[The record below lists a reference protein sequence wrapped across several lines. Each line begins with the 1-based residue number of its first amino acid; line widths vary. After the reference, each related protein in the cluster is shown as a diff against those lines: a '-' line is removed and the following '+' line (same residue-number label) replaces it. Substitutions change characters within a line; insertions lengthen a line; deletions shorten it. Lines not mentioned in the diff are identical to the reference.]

1 MVSILPDEGAIKVKL
16 LFFGPLAENIGHKM
30 IELSLLDGTTVK
42 ELVERF
48 DLTPMLSKGLLIAV
62 NGEIG
67 ADLNTLLGD
76 SYEIA
81 FLPPVSGG

>member
-1 MVSILPDEGAIKVKL
+1 MSTALPNESAIKVKL
-16 LFFGPLAENIGHKM
+16 LFFGPLSEIIGHKM
-30 IELSLLDGTTVK
+30 IELSLLRSTTVRQ
-42 ELVERF
+42 LIDRF
-48 DLTPMLSKGLLIAV
+48 DLTSMISKGLLIAV

-67 ADLNTLLGD
+67 VDLDSSLGD

>member
-16 LFFGPLAENIGHKM
+16 LFFGPLAEIIGHKM

-42 ELVERF
+42 QLVERF
-48 DLTPMLSKGLLIAV
+48 DLTSMLSKGLLIAV

-67 ADLNTLLGD
+67 ADLDSLLSD